1 MCQKQLGCSS
11 QCVGLSLY
19 LDDNAKKKVRKKD
32 MASEKVLQEI
42 VNILED
48 ITSDWDLEFGDRIGA
63 ETQIVSDLE
72 FESIDVV
79 QFVVQVEKFYDRKD
93 LPFEQLLMAEGRYKD
108 DITVGEVAEFLQ
120 THL

>member
-1 MCQKQLGCSS
+1 
-11 QCVGLSLY
+11 
-19 LDDNAKKKVRKKD
+19 

-48 ITSDWDLEFGDRIGA
+48 ITGDWDLEFGDRIGA
-63 ETQIVSDLE
+63 DTKIISDLE

-93 LPFEQLLMAEGRYKD
+93 LPFEQLLMVEGRYKD
-108 DITVGEVAEFLQ
+108 DLTVGEVAEFLQ